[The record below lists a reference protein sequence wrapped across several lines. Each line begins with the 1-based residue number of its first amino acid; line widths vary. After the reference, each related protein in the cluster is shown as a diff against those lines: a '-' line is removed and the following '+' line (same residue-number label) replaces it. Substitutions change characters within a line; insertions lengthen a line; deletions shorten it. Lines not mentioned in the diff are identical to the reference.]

1 MMKWLRKH
9 NREIMIFTFCTF
21 ILGGVVFTGVQSFAV
36 TPFSAVLVV
45 NGEKVTYK
53 RFETLLQRRLQQQE
67 GAVSDEKLKSL
78 QTSTLQELVQE
89 TALMQEAKRYGLQAT
104 DAEVAATLQGA
115 PAFQRDGRFDQGLYL
130 NYVAQVLHVSPAAF
144 EEEQRKNVLRQ
155 KLLMLISSTVKVS
168 EDEALRY
175 LSRLPE
181 KERQELG
188 KDPQKLRSTISQEQG
203 NAVVQAWL
211 QQINSKLKV
220 ENRLDRWG
228 KQNS

>member
-1 MMKWLRKH
+1 M
-9 NREIMIFTFCTF
+9 
-21 ILGGVVFTGVQSFAV
+21 
-36 TPFSAVLVV
+36 
-45 NGEKVTYK
+45 
-53 RFETLLQRRLQQQE
+53 
-67 GAVSDEKLKSL
+67 SDEKLKSL

-115 PAFQRDGRFDQGLYL
+115 PAFQRDGRFDYLWSGDYLYGGGNYL